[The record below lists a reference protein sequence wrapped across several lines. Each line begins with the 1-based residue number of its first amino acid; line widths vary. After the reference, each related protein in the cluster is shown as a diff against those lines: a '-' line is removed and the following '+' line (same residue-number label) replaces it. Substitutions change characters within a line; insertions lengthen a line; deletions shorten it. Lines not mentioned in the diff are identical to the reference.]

1 MSVSHENY
9 SLHDIVLFDRRI
21 IMNRVVAIT
30 GCDSGLGYAL
40 ATRIAREGMVTV
52 AGMLNGV
59 DSKAAKSLEKLKV
72 HSCHLDVTSGDSVA
86 GFKEYVNGL
95 LRDNPNYS
103 LYAVVN
109 NAGVM
114 TIGDYEWQTP
124 SMIENTVNVNLL
136 GAMRVVSAFLPQL
149 RTSQLSQNGLQP
161 RIINVASH
169 CGLQPLPGF
178 APYSA
183 SKAGLLAWTRAL
195 RMELRDH
202 ALTAVAFVPGGFV
215 GSSNILAAQAN
226 SCSKMLDHL
235 DPEQRKLF
243 EKRIT
248 ALSDYLQSATQ
259 NSNYDSLK
267 DIDIIE
273 TFVKALTDENPRFM
287 YKVQSWRYAFYYSLL
302 KMPVPEAAHLWL
314 IKRFLSFPEV

>member
-1 MSVSHENY
+1 
-9 SLHDIVLFDRRI
+9 
-21 IMNRVVAIT
+21 MNLTRVVAIT

-40 ATRIAREGMVTV
+40 ATRVAREGMVTV

-72 HSCHLDVTSGDSVA
+72 HSCALDVTSVDSVA

-124 SMIENTVNVNLL
+124 TMIENAVNVNLL

-149 RTSQLSQNGLQP
+149 RTTSQDGLKP

-169 CGLQPLPGF
+169 CGIQPLPGF

-202 ALTAVAFVPGGFV
+202 GLTAVAFVPGGFV

-226 SCSKMLDHL
+226 SCSKMLEHL
-235 DPEQRKLF
+235 DPDQRKLF

-248 ALSDYLQSATQ
+248 ALSDYLQSACQ

-273 TFVKALTDENPRFM
+273 TFVKALTDEQPRFL

-314 IKRFLSFPEV
+314 IKKFLSFPEA

>member
-1 MSVSHENY
+1 
-9 SLHDIVLFDRRI
+9 
-21 IMNRVVAIT
+21 MNLTRVVAIT

-52 AGMLNGV
+52 AGMFNGV

-72 HSCHLDVTSGDSVA
+72 LSCPLDVRSLDSVA
-86 GFKEYVNGL
+86 GFKEYVHGL

-124 SMIENTVNVNLL
+124 TMIENAVNVNLL

-149 RTSQLSQNGLQP
+149 RKTSQDGIKP

-183 SKAGLLAWTRAL
+183 SKAGLLAWTQAL

-202 ALTAVAFVPGGFV
+202 GLTAVAFVPGGFV
-215 GSSNILAAQAN
+215 GSSNILAGQAN
-226 SCSKMLDHL
+226 SCSKMIDHL
-235 DPEQRKLF
+235 DPDQRKLF

-248 ALSDYLQSATQ
+248 ILSDYLQSACQ
-259 NSNYDSLK
+259 SSNYNSLK

-273 TFVKALTDENPRFM
+273 TFAKALTDEKPRFL
-287 YKVQSWRYAFYYSLL
+287 YKVQSWRYAFYYSLM

-314 IKRFLSFPEV
+314 IKKFLSFPEV